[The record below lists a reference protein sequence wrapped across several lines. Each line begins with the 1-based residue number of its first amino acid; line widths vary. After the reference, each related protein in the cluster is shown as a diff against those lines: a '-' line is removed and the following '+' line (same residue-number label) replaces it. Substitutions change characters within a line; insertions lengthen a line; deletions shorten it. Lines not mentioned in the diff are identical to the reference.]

1 MVGSF
6 ATCKFFLPRLALAF
20 GLMWNPEARV
30 TIHTKHNRANFICLY
45 KSILGE
51 MKSNNSKQLLSHC
64 LCFRLIE
71 PSSLQVLDSQKG
83 RGIGDN
89 CTADIL
95 WSLPCNNWHLY
106 HRLGFKGRWFFFS
119 ASQQNVTTDHCPA
132 CLY

>member
-1 MVGSF
+1 MVGFF

-64 LCFRLIE
+64 LCFRMIE

-83 RGIGDN
+83 RGIDDN
-89 CTADIL
+89 CTAEIL
-95 WSLPCNNWHLY
+95 WSLPCNN
-106 HRLGFKGRWFFFS
+106 
-119 ASQQNVTTDHCPA
+119 
-132 CLY
+132 